1 MKKASIRNN
10 IFLIEAFLYIIKIT
24 IDSIVTID
32 FIMIKETKYGGV
44 IMIREFLK
52 YAVPSA
58 LAMFVSSLYTIIDGI
73 FVGQGVGDSALAA
86 VNIVMP
92 FTIMLFG
99 IATMFAVGGGDL
111 VSKNIGSNNKD
122 KAIKIFRQVF
132 KFLLILSIGI
142 SLIFIVFS
150 TQIVK
155 ILGATNN
162 LVPLAS
168 TYLKYYSLFCIP
180 NLIGIA
186 LNSFV
191 RNDGRPKLAMIST
204 LSGAVTNIVL
214 DYIFIFPLNFG
225 IKGAAIATGLGQIV
239 TISILIPHFIGNKGV
254 LRFGNVRLERE
265 IIKEFINIGF
275 PSFFAE
281 VSFSIIIFFM
291 NLALV
296 NYGGETY
303 LSSFAIINYITT
315 NIYMVLLGLSLGV
328 QPLLSYNYGAKKSKK
343 MLKYYSITMKASILI
358 NIIFISICFLFG
370 KDMILIFTSDT
381 IIANS
386 AYIGLNVTNI
396 AFIMVGFNL
405 ISTVY
410 YQSISMPKIS
420 NIFCAFRSVIL
431 LPISLFILAKL
442 FKINGIWISLFVS
455 ELLTFI
461 ILRYSVNIKSYT
473 VRAIDN
479 AN

>member
-1 MKKASIRNN
+1 
-10 IFLIEAFLYIIKIT
+10 
-24 IDSIVTID
+24 
-32 FIMIKETKYGGV
+32 MIKETKYGGI
-44 IMIREFLK
+44 IMIKEFFK
-52 YAVPSA
+52 YALPSA
-58 LAMFVSSLYTIIDGI
+58 VAMFVSSLYTIIDGI

-122 KAIKIFRQVF
+122 KALKIFRQVF
-132 KFLLILSIGI
+132 KFLLILSICI
-142 SLIFIVFS
+142 SLISIVFS
-150 TQIVK
+150 KGIVK
-155 ILGATNN
+155 ILGATDN

-214 DYIFIFPLNFG
+214 DYIFIFPLSLG
-225 IKGAAIATGLGQIV
+225 IKGAAIATGLGQII
-239 TISILIPHFIGNKGV
+239 TIAILIPHFINGKGI
-254 LRFGNVRLERE
+254 LKFGNVRLEKE
-265 IIKEFINIGF
+265 TIKEFINIGF

-296 NYGGETY
+296 NYGGETS

-328 QPLLSYNYGAKKSKK
+328 QPLLSYNYGAKKSDK
-343 MLKYYSITMKASILI
+343 MLEYYSITMKTAFII
-358 NIIFISICFLFG
+358 NIVFIGVCFVFG
-370 KDMILIFTSDT
+370 KSMISIFTSDST
-381 IIANS
+381 IANI
-386 AYIGLNVTNI
+386 AYIGLNLINI

-405 ISTVY
+405 TSTVY
-410 YQSISMPKIS
+410 YQAISKPKIS
-420 NIFCAFRSVIL
+420 NIFCICRSILL
-431 LPISLFILAKL
+431 LPISLFILSKL
-442 FKINGIWISLFVS
+442 LGINGIWISLFIS

-461 ILRYSVNIKSYT
+461 ILRYSINIKSYT
-473 VRAIDN
+473 IKAIEN
-479 AN
+479 SN

>member
-1 MKKASIRNN
+1 
-10 IFLIEAFLYIIKIT
+10 
-24 IDSIVTID
+24 
-32 FIMIKETKYGGV
+32 MIKE
-44 IMIREFLK
+44 FFK
-52 YAVPSA
+52 YALPSA
-58 LAMFVSSLYTIIDGI
+58 VAMFVSSLYTIIDGI
-73 FVGQGVGDSALAA
+73 FVWQGVGDSALAA

-122 KAIKIFRQVF
+122 KALKIFRQVF
-132 KFLLILSIGI
+132 KFLLILSICI
-142 SLIFIVFS
+142 SLISIVFS
-150 TQIVK
+150 KGIVK
-155 ILGATNN
+155 ILGATDN

-214 DYIFIFPLNFG
+214 DYIFIFPLSLG

-239 TISILIPHFIGNKGV
+239 TIAILIPHFISNKGI
-254 LRFGNVRLERE
+254 LKFGNVRLEKE
-265 IIKEFINIGF
+265 TIKEFINIGF

-296 NYGGETY
+296 NYGGETS

-328 QPLLSYNYGAKKSKK
+328 QPLLSYNYGAKKSDK
-343 MLKYYSITMKASILI
+343 MLKFYSLTLKAAVIV
-358 NIIFISICFLFG
+358 NIVFISICFIFG
-370 KDMILIFTSDT
+370 KGMISIFTSDAT
-381 IIANS
+381 IANIS
-386 AYIGLNVTNI
+386 YIGLNLINI
-396 AFIMVGFNL
+396 GFVMVGFNL
-405 ISTVY
+405 TSTVY
-410 YQSISMPKIS
+410 YQAINMPKIS
-420 NIFCAFRSVIL
+420 NIFCLCRSIIL
-431 LPISLFILAKL
+431 LPLILFILSKL
-442 FKINGIWISLFVS
+442 LGINGIWISLLVS

-461 ILRYSVNIKSYT
+461 ILRYSINIKSYT
-473 VRAIDN
+473 VKAIEKCKLT
-479 AN
+479 

>member
-1 MKKASIRNN
+1 
-10 IFLIEAFLYIIKIT
+10 
-24 IDSIVTID
+24 
-32 FIMIKETKYGGV
+32 MIKE
-44 IMIREFLK
+44 FFK
-52 YAVPSA
+52 YALPSA
-58 LAMFVSSLYTIIDGI
+58 VAMFVSSLYTIIDGI

-122 KAIKIFRQVF
+122 KALKIFRQVF
-132 KFLLILSIGI
+132 KFLLILSICI
-142 SLIFIVFS
+142 SLISIVFS
-150 TQIVK
+150 KGIVK
-155 ILGATNN
+155 ILGATDN

-214 DYIFIFPLNFG
+214 DYIFIFPLSLG

-239 TISILIPHFIGNKGV
+239 TIAILIPHFISNKGI
-254 LRFGNVRLERE
+254 LKFGNVRLEKE
-265 IIKEFINIGF
+265 TIKEFINIGF

-296 NYGGETY
+296 NYGGETS

-328 QPLLSYNYGAKKSKK
+328 QPLLSYNYGAKKSDK
-343 MLKYYSITMKASILI
+343 MLEYYSITMKTAFII
-358 NIIFISICFLFG
+358 NIVFIGVCFVFG
-370 KDMILIFTSDT
+370 KSMISIFTSDST
-381 IIANS
+381 IANI
-386 AYIGLNVTNI
+386 AYIGLNLINI

-405 ISTVY
+405 TSTVY
-410 YQSISMPKIS
+410 YQVYYY
-420 NIFCAFRSVIL
+420 FL
-431 LPISLFILAKL
+431 YHYLFYL
-442 FKINGIWISLFVS
+442 NC
-455 ELLTFI
+455 
-461 ILRYSVNIKSYT
+461 
-473 VRAIDN
+473 
-479 AN
+479 

>member
-44 IMIREFLK
+44 IMIREFFK

-214 DYIFIFPLNFG
+214 DYIFI
-225 IKGAAIATGLGQIV
+225 
-239 TISILIPHFIGNKGV
+239 
-254 LRFGNVRLERE
+254 
-265 IIKEFINIGF
+265 
-275 PSFFAE
+275 
-281 VSFSIIIFFM
+281 
-291 NLALV
+291 
-296 NYGGETY
+296 
-303 LSSFAIINYITT
+303 
-315 NIYMVLLGLSLGV
+315 GLSLGV

-381 IIANS
+381 IIANI

-431 LPISLFILAKL
+431 LSISLFILAKL

-461 ILRYSVNIKSYT
+461 ILRYSINIKSYT

>member
-381 IIANS
+381 IIANT

>member
-1 MKKASIRNN
+1 MVKGRKYGGI
-10 IFLIEAFLYIIKIT
+10 
-24 IDSIVTID
+24 
-32 FIMIKETKYGGV
+32 IMIKE
-44 IMIREFLK
+44 FFK
-52 YAVPSA
+52 YALPSA
-58 LAMFVSSLYTIIDGI
+58 VAMFVSSLYTIIDGI

-122 KAIKIFRQVF
+122 KALKIFRQVF
-132 KFLLILSIGI
+132 KFLLILSICI
-142 SLIFIVFS
+142 SLISIVFS
-150 TQIVK
+150 KGIVK
-155 ILGATNN
+155 ILGATDN

-180 NLIGIA
+180 NLIGIV

-214 DYIFIFPLNFG
+214 DYIFIFPLSLG

-239 TISILIPHFIGNKGV
+239 TIAILIPHFIGSKGI
-254 LRFGNVRLERE
+254 LKFGNVRLEKE

-296 NYGGETY
+296 NYGGETS

-328 QPLLSYNYGAKKSKK
+328 QPLLSYNYGAKKSDK
-343 MLKYYSITMKASILI
+343 MLEYYSITMKTAFII
-358 NIIFISICFLFG
+358 NIVFIGVCFVFG
-370 KDMILIFTSDT
+370 KSMISIFTSDST
-381 IIANS
+381 IANI
-386 AYIGLNVTNI
+386 AYIGLNLINI

-405 ISTVY
+405 TSTVY
-410 YQSISMPKIS
+410 YQAISKPKIS
-420 NIFCAFRSVIL
+420 NIFCICRSILL
-431 LPISLFILAKL
+431 LPISLFILSKL
-442 FKINGIWISLFVS
+442 LGINGIWISLFIS

-461 ILRYSVNIKSYT
+461 ILRYSINIKSYT
-473 VRAIDN
+473 IKAIEN
-479 AN
+479 SN

>member
-1 MKKASIRNN
+1 
-10 IFLIEAFLYIIKIT
+10 
-24 IDSIVTID
+24 
-32 FIMIKETKYGGV
+32 MIKE
-44 IMIREFLK
+44 FFK
-52 YAVPSA
+52 YAIPSA

-111 VSKNIGSNNKD
+111 VSKNIGSNNKNN
-122 KAIKIFRQVF
+122 AIKIFRQVF
-132 KFLLILSIGI
+132 KFLLILSIAI
-142 SLIFIVFS
+142 SLISIVFS
-150 TQIVK
+150 KEIVK
-155 ILGATNN
+155 ILGATDN
-162 LVPLAS
+162 LLQLSS

-191 RNDGRPKLAMIST
+191 RNDGRPKLAMVST

-214 DYIFIFPLNFG
+214 DYVFIFPLGLG

-239 TISILIPHFIGNKGV
+239 TIAILIPHFINGKGI
-254 LRFGNVRLERE
+254 LKFGNVRLEKE

-296 NYGGETY
+296 NYGGEIY

-328 QPLLSYNYGAKKSKK
+328 QPLLSYNYGAKKSTK
-343 MLKYYSITMKASILI
+343 MLKYYSITMKTALII
-358 NIIFISICFLFG
+358 NIVFIIVCFVFG
-370 KDMILIFTSDT
+370 KSIISIFTSDP
-381 IIANS
+381 IIS
-386 AYIGLNVTNI
+386 DLAYVGLNLINI

-405 ISTVY
+405 TSTVY
-410 YQSISMPKIS
+410 YQAISIPKIS
-420 NIFCAFRSVIL
+420 NIFCICRSILL
-431 LPISLFILAKL
+431 LPISLFILSKL
-442 FKINGIWISLFVS
+442 LGVNGIWISLFFS

-461 ILRYSVNIKSYT
+461 ILRYSINIKSYT
-473 VRAIDN
+473 IKAIEN
-479 AN
+479 SN

>member
-44 IMIREFLK
+44 IMIREFFK

-111 VSKNIGSNNKD
+111 GSKNIGSNNKD

-214 DYIFIFPLNFG
+214 DYIFI
-225 IKGAAIATGLGQIV
+225 
-239 TISILIPHFIGNKGV
+239 
-254 LRFGNVRLERE
+254 
-265 IIKEFINIGF
+265 
-275 PSFFAE
+275 
-281 VSFSIIIFFM
+281 
-291 NLALV
+291 
-296 NYGGETY
+296 
-303 LSSFAIINYITT
+303 
-315 NIYMVLLGLSLGV
+315 GLSLGV

-381 IIANS
+381 IIANI

>member
-10 IFLIEAFLYIIKIT
+10 IFLIEAFLYIIKII

-381 IIANS
+381 IIANI

>member
-303 LSSFAIINYITT
+303 LASFAIINYITT

-381 IIANS
+381 IIANI

>member
-10 IFLIEAFLYIIKIT
+10 IFLIEDFLYIIKIT

-132 KFLLILSIGI
+132 KFLLILSIVI

-381 IIANS
+381 IIANI

>member
-44 IMIREFLK
+44 IMIREFFK

-214 DYIFIFPLNFG
+214 DYIFI
-225 IKGAAIATGLGQIV
+225 
-239 TISILIPHFIGNKGV
+239 
-254 LRFGNVRLERE
+254 
-265 IIKEFINIGF
+265 
-275 PSFFAE
+275 
-281 VSFSIIIFFM
+281 
-291 NLALV
+291 
-296 NYGGETY
+296 
-303 LSSFAIINYITT
+303 
-315 NIYMVLLGLSLGV
+315 GLSLGV

-381 IIANS
+381 IIANI

-431 LPISLFILAKL
+431 LSISLFILAKL

>member
-10 IFLIEAFLYIIKIT
+10 IFLIEDFLYIIKIT

-381 IIANS
+381 IIANI

>member
-1 MKKASIRNN
+1 
-10 IFLIEAFLYIIKIT
+10 
-24 IDSIVTID
+24 
-32 FIMIKETKYGGV
+32 MIKEIKYGGKL
-44 IMIREFLK
+44 MIKEFFK
-52 YAVPSA
+52 YALPSA
-58 LAMFVSSLYTIIDGI
+58 LAMFVSSLYTIVDGI

-111 VSKNIGSNNKD
+111 VSKNIGRNNKD

-132 KFLLILSIGI
+132 KFLLILSLGI
-142 SLIFIVFS
+142 SLISIVFS
-150 TQIVK
+150 KEIVK
-155 ILGATNN
+155 ILGATDN

-168 TYLKYYSLFCIP
+168 IYLKYYSLFCIP

-191 RNDGRPKLAMIST
+191 RNDGRPKLAMVST

-214 DYIFIFPLNFG
+214 DYIFIFPLELG

-239 TISILIPHFIGNKGV
+239 TIAILIPHFISNKGI
-254 LRFGNVRLERE
+254 LKFGNVRLEKK

-296 NYGGETY
+296 NYGGESS

-315 NIYMVLLGLSLGV
+315 NIYMVLLGLSFGV
-328 QPLLSYNYGAKKSKK
+328 QPLLSYNYGAKKSEK
-343 MLKYYSITMKASILI
+343 MLEFYSITMKTAFII
-358 NIIFISICFLFG
+358 NIVFIGVCFVFG
-370 KDMILIFTSDT
+370 RTIISIFTSDPV
-381 IIANS
+381 ISNI
-386 AYIGLNVTNI
+386 AYIGLNLVNI

-405 ISTVY
+405 TSTVY
-410 YQSISMPKIS
+410 YQAISIPKIS
-420 NIFCAFRSVIL
+420 NIFCICRSILL
-431 LPISLFILAKL
+431 LPISLFILSKL
-442 FKINGIWISLFVS
+442 LGINGIWISLFVS

-461 ILRYSVNIKSYT
+461 ILRYSINIKSYT
-473 VRAIDN
+473 IKAIEN
-479 AN
+479 SN

>member
-1 MKKASIRNN
+1 
-10 IFLIEAFLYIIKIT
+10 
-24 IDSIVTID
+24 
-32 FIMIKETKYGGV
+32 MIKEFFKYT
-44 IMIREFLK
+44 I
-52 YAVPSA
+52 PSA

-132 KFLLILSIGI
+132 KFLLILSLGI
-142 SLIFIVFS
+142 SLVSIVFS
-150 TQIVK
+150 KEIVK
-155 ILGATNN
+155 ILGATDN

-180 NLIGIA
+180 NLIGIS

-191 RNDGRPKLAMIST
+191 RNDSRPKLAMVST

-214 DYIFIFPLNFG
+214 DYIFIFPLQMG

-239 TISILIPHFIGNKGV
+239 TIAILIPHFISNKGI
-254 LRFGNVRLERE
+254 LKFGNVKLEKE

-296 NYGGETY
+296 NYGGEAS

-328 QPLLSYNYGAKKSKK
+328 QPLLSYNYGAKKSDK
-343 MLKYYSITMKASILI
+343 MLEYYSITMKTAFII
-358 NIIFISICFLFG
+358 NIVFIGVCFVFG
-370 KDMILIFTSDT
+370 RSMISIFTSDLT
-381 IIANS
+381 IANI
-386 AYIGLNVTNI
+386 AYIGLNLINI

-405 ISTVY
+405 TSTVY
-410 YQSISMPKIS
+410 YQAISIPKIS
-420 NIFCAFRSVIL
+420 NIFCICRSILL
-431 LPISLFILAKL
+431 LPISLFILSKL
-442 FKINGIWISLFVS
+442 LGINGVWISLFIS

-461 ILRYSVNIKSYT
+461 ILRYSINIKSYT
-473 VRAIDN
+473 IKAIEN
-479 AN
+479 SN

>member
-44 IMIREFLK
+44 IMIREFFK

-214 DYIFIFPLNFG
+214 DYIFI
-225 IKGAAIATGLGQIV
+225 
-239 TISILIPHFIGNKGV
+239 
-254 LRFGNVRLERE
+254 
-265 IIKEFINIGF
+265 
-275 PSFFAE
+275 
-281 VSFSIIIFFM
+281 
-291 NLALV
+291 
-296 NYGGETY
+296 
-303 LSSFAIINYITT
+303 
-315 NIYMVLLGLSLGV
+315 GLSLGV

-381 IIANS
+381 IIANI